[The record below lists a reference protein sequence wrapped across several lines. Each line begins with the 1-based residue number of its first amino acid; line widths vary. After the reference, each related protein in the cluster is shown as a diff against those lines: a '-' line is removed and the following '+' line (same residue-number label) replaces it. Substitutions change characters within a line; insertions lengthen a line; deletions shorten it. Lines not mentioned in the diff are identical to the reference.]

1 MSFLSFLFS
10 FFFFLCVYVTRWLCV
25 LDSSVRAY
33 RPKITECLSNVAI
46 DWTNLSLR
54 IFTIYDSCVYSFPR
68 NSLRKRARERL
79 CEIIN
84 TWSIVWNVTRL
95 TMSLLSVAK
104 TERCLEFFF
113 FFFFLANFIFTDW
126 WMRAI
131 VLLARQSR
139 VLLRSGA
146 SEIRLYRWRSM
157 RVIVWQSDN

>member
-113 FFFFLANFIFTDW
+113 FFFFSLILSSQIDEWERLFSSRD
-126 WMRAI
+126 
-131 VLLARQSR
+131 SR
-139 VLLRSGA
+139 VFFYEVARA
-146 SEIRLYRWRSM
+146 RFVYTDEDRWE
-157 RVIVWQSDN
+157 